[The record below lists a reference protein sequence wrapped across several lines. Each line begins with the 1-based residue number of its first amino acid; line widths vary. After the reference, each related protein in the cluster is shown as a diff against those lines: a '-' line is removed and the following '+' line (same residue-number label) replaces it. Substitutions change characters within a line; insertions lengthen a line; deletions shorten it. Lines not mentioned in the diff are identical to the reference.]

1 MGGVS
6 RALNNRAEGF
16 KADLPG
22 PSHLPISQPRIQSSC
37 LIQQHCL
44 FPARGAMN
52 NRKLCPSVLIV
63 TVLALLIT
71 GCGGITAPTP
81 ASSTQANASKFM
93 YTALFSPDGVGAL
106 HINGDGSLSPLPGA
120 PFAAPPSPASIVGNS
135 RFIFVAGFGSVDD
148 QGFCCHNP
156 TIATYKQDTG
166 TGSLTQVAS
175 IGDALLDPIRGVTMD
190 PTGRFLYAGN
200 RNGRGGLDVF
210 AVAED
215 GHLIQ
220 VGFFDSRLVALSGPV
235 FNPTGRF
242 LYAST
247 GSTQL
252 GVRGIY
258 RFDID
263 PESGLPVNQQEI
275 DTPAIFGVQLSPD
288 GRFLL
293 ASEESLSGFQL
304 CSFRL
309 NPMTGL
315 PEMETVGVFH
325 QPTPVACIPVGSSPV
340 HIAFPPD
347 GRFVALA
354 QFGVGGGAL
363 PGGVL
368 IYRFEVGNFLP
379 VPNPLFL
386 AHQSAGTATFSADG
400 KFLFVS
406 GDPGTSSLMN
416 VFALDEDTGA
426 ITPVSGSPFNVGS
439 AMSVLLR

>member
-1 MGGVS
+1 
-6 RALNNRAEGF
+6 
-16 KADLPG
+16 
-22 PSHLPISQPRIQSSC
+22 
-37 LIQQHCL
+37 
-44 FPARGAMN
+44 MN
-52 NRKLCPSVLIV
+52 NRKLCPATLTLSL
-63 TVLALLIT
+63 VLALVIT

-81 ASSTQANASKFM
+81 APSTQANASKFM
-93 YTALFSPDGVGAL
+93 YAALLGPDGVGAL
-106 HINGDGSLSPLPGA
+106 RINGDGSLSPLPGA

-148 QGFCCHNP
+148 QGFCCQNP
-156 TIATYKQDTG
+156 TIATYKQDPG

-175 IGDALLDPIRGVTMD
+175 IGDALLDPTRGVTMD

-215 GHLIQ
+215 GHLTQ
-220 VGFFDSRLVALSGPV
+220 VGSFDSRLVALSGPV

-258 RFDID
+258 RFEID
-263 PESGLPVNQQEI
+263 PESGLPVDQQEI
-275 DTPAIFGVQLSPD
+275 DTPAIFGLRLSPD

-293 ASEESLSGFQL
+293 ASEESLPGFQL

-315 PEMETVGVFH
+315 PQMETVGVFH
-325 QPTPVACIPVGSSPV
+325 QPAPVACIPAGSSPV
-340 HIAFPPD
+340 HIAFHTD
-347 GRFVALA
+347 ERFVALA

-363 PGGVL
+363 PGGVVA
-368 IYRFEVGNFLP
+368 YRFDDGNFVP
-379 VPNPLFL
+379 VPNPSFL
-386 AHQSAGTATFSADG
+386 ASQDAGTVTFSADG

-416 VFALDEDTGA
+416 VFAFDQDTGA
-426 ITPVSGSPFNVGS
+426 LAPVSGSPFSVGN
-439 AMSVLLR
+439 AMGVLLR